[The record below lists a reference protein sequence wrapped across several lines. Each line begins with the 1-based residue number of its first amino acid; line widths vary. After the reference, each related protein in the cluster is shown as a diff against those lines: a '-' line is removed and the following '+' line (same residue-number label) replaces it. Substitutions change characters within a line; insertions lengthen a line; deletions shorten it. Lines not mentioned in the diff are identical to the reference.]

1 MSSFTFQSTALVGT
15 NKVGK
20 LKPDE
25 NGYYPVV
32 LGAFDCPNPN
42 GDIYTFNSAKKLFTE
57 SSTFMRNILAGNM
70 YGEWG
75 HPKRQP
81 GQTLAAYIKRCMII
95 DETNIAFHVKKV
107 AINDTDV
114 KDKNG
119 NVIISVIGWIKPVGP
134 KAAEFREMLENPDQ
148 NVSFSV
154 RCTTDDVPNGRG
166 TMNRNVLNIICWDFV
181 IHPGLEVA
189 TKYHSPALESY
200 SETRFDSNVLMAIKA
215 QEVRMPVGMESD
227 IVIAKCNEILSH
239 AKQVNHQGLNAGSAR
254 SMDW

>member
-1 MSSFTFQSTALVGT
+1 MSSLTFQCTALVGT

-20 LKPDE
+20 LKVDE
-25 NGYYPVV
+25 NGYYQVV

-42 GDIYTFNSAKKLFTE
+42 GDIYTFASAEKLFKE
-57 SSTFMRNILAGNM
+57 SSSFIRNISAGNM

-75 HPKRQP
+75 HPKREV
-81 GQTLAAYIKRCMII
+81 GQTLAAYIKRCMIL
-95 DETNIAFHVKKV
+95 DEKNLAFHVKKV
-107 AINDTDV
+107 EINDKDV

-134 KAAEFREMLENPDQ
+134 KANELRIMLENPDQ

-154 RCTTDDVPNGRG
+154 RCNTDDVPNNRG
-166 TMNRNVLNIICWDFV
+166 TLNRNVISIICWDMV

-200 SETRFDSNVLMAIKA
+200 AETRFDSSVIETIRAHEREN
-215 QEVRMPVGMESD
+215 PVNMESTS
-227 IVIAKCNEILSH
+227 VIANCDELLKYRSPSKRAML
-239 AKQVNHQGLNAGSAR
+239 AGAR
-254 SMDW
+254 TRSSSW